1 MTLELLRIRFF
12 RSLQRYAIGSK
23 TGHATASENW
33 GGCPCHATATIPR
46 YDPTTGHLILN
57 VLPRSA
63 SDTLEPDRGRMLK
76 KLAGGGDLGPE
87 GSHPGFGRFT
97 KPRVKAWNRK
107 TQTIPGKRE
116 TKARRITRLRRLWL
130 VGAAFVACITLAAYG
145 VVPTDHRLSPRIGH
159 FGPNTSHNP
168 RMARP
173 RRPGASLPY
182 TTSRRVCP
190 GQIHVVISRQD
201 HVESAVRQSLFH
213 GDFPDVVILSEAE
226 ARSLAQ
232 LGILEP
238 LTDDSGRGRL
248 YLPLVEPGPWTTA
261 LVATI
266 VGHGDDPIAQRAR
279 ERFVFQLRE
288 NLHRDHQP

>member
-1 MTLELLRIRFF
+1 MSRNGYDSTVRPHHGSSDFERFTEE
-12 RSLQRYAIGSK
+12 RKRYARAK
-23 TGHATASENW
+23 QEA
-33 GGCPCHATATIPR
+33 
-46 YDPTTGHLILN
+46 
-57 VLPRSA
+57 
-63 SDTLEPDRGRMLK
+63 RMLK

-87 GSHPGFGRFT
+87 GSHPWLWAIH
-97 KPRVKAWNRK
+97 KAKSQGVEPENADNSEASEKRK
-107 TQTIPGKRE
+107 LAGSPDS
-116 TKARRITRLRRLWL
+116 RRLWL

-145 VVPTDHRLSPRIGH
+145 VVRLTTGSPRESAILAQTRPTIH
-159 FGPNTSHNP
+159 VWHALDGPEL
-168 RMARP
+168 AYLIQL
-173 RRPGASLPY
+173 AAAFA
-182 TTSRRVCP
+182 P
-190 GQIHVVISRQD
+190 GQIDVVISRQD

-261 LVATI
+261 LVAAI